1 MSNFA
6 EMTEMAL
13 SPVGVPGELPFDV
26 ANPLWDLLPT
36 AIYVCDRSGRI
47 VRHNRRAAELW
58 GRAPKFGDPAER
70 FCGSLRMYRL
80 DGGSLPHAECP
91 MAEVLRTGL
100 SVRDQEVVIE
110 RPDGAR
116 VVALVNIDVL
126 KDSAGKIAGAVNC
139 FLDITE
145 RKRID
150 GELRKSREELDDFFE
165 NAAVAMHWV
174 GPDGIIL
181 RANQAELDLLGY
193 ARDEYV
199 GRHIAEFH
207 ADPATIDDILARLSC
222 AQTLDKYP
230 AKLRAKDGT
239 IKQVQISSN
248 VQFRDGE
255 FVHTRCVT
263 VDVTTQKRFEAALRE
278 SERRFGDL
286 LEALPAAVYTTDA
299 RGRITYYNQAAIEL
313 AGRKPRLGSDEWC
326 VTWKL
331 YQPDGSPMPH
341 DQSSMAIAL
350 KEDRPV
356 RGAEAVAERPDGSR
370 VSFIPYPTPL
380 HDESGALIGAVNMLV
395 DITERKSA
403 EERQQLLMNELA
415 HRSRNLLAVVQTI
428 ASRSL
433 SGTQSLAEARDA
445 LVRRIQALARSQALL
460 VNGAFEGASLTEIIR
475 MELEAFSERVRGV
488 GPDVM
493 LNSRAAQT
501 FALLVHELATNAIKY
516 GALSSLEG
524 RIAIDWSIEHG
535 DAEAKFRFRWTER
548 DGPRVRKPARQGFG
562 RLLVE
567 KAAAQAFS
575 AEPKISFD
583 PEGLAYEIEAP
594 LSAIAGG
601 STFRRATMSDHSG
614 TPR

>member
-6 EMTEMAL
+6 EFTEMTL
-13 SPVGVPGELPFDV
+13 SSVGMRGELPFDV
-26 ANPLWDLLPT
+26 ANPLWDLLPI
-36 AIYVCDRSGRI
+36 AIYVCDRSGLI

-58 GRAPKFGDPAER
+58 GRAPKLGDAAER

-80 DGGSLPHAECP
+80 DGGPLLHAECP

-116 VVALVNIDVL
+116 AVALVNIDVL
-126 KDSAGKIAGAVNC
+126 KDSAGRIAGAVNC

-150 GELRKSREELDDFFE
+150 GEIRKSRGDLEDFFDH
-165 NAAVAMHWV
+165 AAVAMHWV

-193 ARDEYV
+193 ARAEYV
-199 GRHIAEFH
+199 GRNIAEFH
-207 ADPATIDDILARLSC
+207 TEAATIDNILARLSC
-222 AQTLDKYP
+222 GEILDKYP

-239 IKQVQISSN
+239 IKHVQINSN
-248 VQFRDGE
+248 VQFCDGQ

-263 VDVTTQKRFEAALRE
+263 VDVTAQKTLEAALHE
-278 SERRFGDL
+278 SERRFRDL
-286 LEALPAAVYTTDA
+286 LGALPAAVYTTDA
-299 RGRITYYNQAAIEL
+299 DGRITYYNQAAIEL
-313 AGRKPRLGSDEWC
+313 AGREPRLGSDEWC

-331 YQPDGSPMPH
+331 YHPDGSPMPH
-341 DQSSMAIAL
+341 DQCPMAIAL

-370 VSFIPYPTPL
+370 VPFIPYPTPL

-395 DITERKSA
+395 DITERKNA
-403 EERQQLLMNELA
+403 EKRQQLLMNELA
-415 HRSRNLLAVVQTI
+415 HRSRNLLTVVQTI

-433 SGTQSLAEARDA
+433 CGTQSLAEARDA
-445 LVRRIQALARSQALL
+445 LMQRIQALARSQALV
-460 VNGAFEGASLTEIIR
+460 VNGTFEGASLSEIIR
-475 MELEAFSERVRGV
+475 LEFEAFSDRVRAD

-501 FALLVHELATNAIKY
+501 FALLVHELATNATKH
-516 GALSSLEG
+516 GALSRPEG
-524 RIAIDWSIEHG
+524 RIAINWSVERDG
-535 DAEAKFRFRWTER
+535 AEAKFRFRWTER
-548 DGPRVRKPARQGFG
+548 DGPRVTKPARQGFG
-562 RLLVE
+562 RMLIE
-567 KAAAQAFS
+567 KAAAQEFG

-583 PEGLAYEIEAP
+583 PEGLTYKIEAP
-594 LSAIAGG
+594 LSVIAGG
-601 STFRRATMSDHSG
+601 
-614 TPR
+614 